1 MISGAH
7 TGTRIQVATGAVSMA
22 VLLTYQVSQTWL
34 TTGFLIV
41 VNTESGLKAGLKLLE
56 DSTGSLKNPLCYGSA
71 HFTPD
76 SYQIPRLRTCKLS
89 LLKQDSV
96 PTLFPTLAKCQQPQ
110 PSKQRR
116 EIVLKV
122 TSLVEHYLYL
132 IGWIPL
138 MQMLNPKYPM
148 SSRPLYLA
156 DLHQKHLEA
165 GPP

>member
-7 TGTRIQVATGAVSMA
+7 TGTRIQVATSAVSMA
-22 VLLTYQVSQTWL
+22 VLLAYQVSQSWL
-34 TTGFLIV
+34 TTGFLMV

-56 DSTGSLKNPLCYGSA
+56 DSTGSLKNPLCYDGSA

-76 SYQIPRLRTCKLS
+76 SYQLPRPRTCKLS
-89 LLKQDSV
+89 LPKQDSV
-96 PTLFPTLAKCQQPQ
+96 PTLFPTLSKCQQPQ

-132 IGWIPL
+132 IGCIPL
-138 MQMLNPKYPM
+138 ISPRKNEVFPSL
-148 SSRPLYLA
+148 
-156 DLHQKHLEA
+156 
-165 GPP
+165 